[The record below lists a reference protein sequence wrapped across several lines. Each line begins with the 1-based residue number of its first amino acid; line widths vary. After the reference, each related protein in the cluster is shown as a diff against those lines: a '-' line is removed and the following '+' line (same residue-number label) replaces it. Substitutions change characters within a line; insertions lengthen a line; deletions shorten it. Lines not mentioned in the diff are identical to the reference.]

1 MENPKTLEEIIKID
15 NPSRGLGKYLLAGT
29 AALIIIS
36 EVIFLFWFVPGRL
49 EEVKANSR
57 VISDLEVSAKSLEEA
72 VVVLD
77 NTNTE
82 KLSSD
87 LALAEL
93 ALPSEKRVTGL
104 VSGLTNL
111 ASSSGTVVNKIEI
124 SFGKVSTDSA
134 KVDSGIVGEE
144 IKDVPLANDV
154 VGVPMTL
161 EVEAEALP
169 VLDLVG
175 KIQEA
180 MPLLGIKEV
189 EYSVSGDKKSAGL
202 SVLIYSQPGETFK
215 KTKINKILPLTQKES
230 DFLDQLKR
238 KTNILQ

>member
-1 MENPKTLEEIIKID
+1 MENPKTLAETIKID
-15 NPSRGLGKYLLAGT
+15 NPSRGLGKYLFAGA

-36 EVIFLFWFVPGRL
+36 EAIFLIWFMPGRL
-49 EEVKANSR
+49 EEVKANSS
-57 VISDLEVSAKSLEEA
+57 VISELEVSARSLEEA
-72 VVVLD
+72 ITVLD

-87 LALAEL
+87 LALAEI

-111 ASSSGTVVNKIEI
+111 ASSSGTAVKKIEI
-124 SFGKVSTDSA
+124 AFGKVSTESG
-134 KVDSGIVGEE
+134 KVVPGALVQE
-144 IKDVPLANDV
+144 IKDVPLGSDV
-154 VGVPMTL
+154 VGVPLTF

-189 EYSVSGDKKSAGL
+189 EYSVSGDKNSAGL

-230 DFLDQLKR
+230 DFLNQLKG